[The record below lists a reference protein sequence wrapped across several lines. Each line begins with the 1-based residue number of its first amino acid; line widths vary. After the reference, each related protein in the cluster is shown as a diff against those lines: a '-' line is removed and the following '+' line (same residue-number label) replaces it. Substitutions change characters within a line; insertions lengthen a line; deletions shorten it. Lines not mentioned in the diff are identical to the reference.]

1 MIECG
6 ANEVPEDT
14 MLEAIITGH
23 KEIQKMCAFLKD
35 VQSKIGKP
43 KINFV
48 SQEVPAEM
56 FEAIKDFAIDK
67 VKAALDTDDKN
78 IREERL
84 APLWRRSTR
93 NSTRFTLRRS
103 PRSTSASTNCR
114 NSSSAAGSWTR
125 ASGSTAA
132 AWMRSAPWRLKLD

>member
-1 MIECG
+1 M
-6 ANEVPEDT
+6 
-14 MLEAIITGH
+14 
-23 KEIQKMCAFLKD
+23 
-35 VQSKIGKP
+35 QSKIGKP

-84 APLWRRSTR
+84 APVVAEIHEKFDEVYPEEIAKIDECIYKLQKFVVRLWLLDEGKRVD
-93 NSTRFTLRRS
+93 
-103 PRSTSASTNCR
+103 
-114 NSSSAAGSWTR
+114 
-125 ASGSTAA
+125 AA